1 MTIYKLNKVLYAVL
15 PNDTLYDNM
24 LQLTDKDHPTV
35 PIRFRACHN
44 PTSSARFFKKIREH
58 GRASPGRW
66 GEYDLDQTEG
76 PFADWKKHEAS
87 MMFTKEAAIEWMG
100 AFQWPH
106 EIDVRKAI
114 EKELILP
121 LYQPVLMT
129 KTHTM
134 MHGRIP
140 QDFEQNPQDY
150 MPLIVGTRDKQMETM
165 RQIQEEKALSKP
177 DPIETSHVIIAFQ
190 DKRMHDGYRVGELV
204 QERSHSKK
212 ERSKGVQTFK
222 HTAAFHCVKGK
233 VGWFWTVKVRELIT
247 KDAMLDPDKM
257 EWNRHGN
264 MDELH
269 WDCKDIIA
277 MFNGT
282 VVEDVVSCMQHK
294 SKKQNKAN
302 ASVLIPTDIC
312 EMIKTKLTGRAFQG
326 PELVV
331 FEAMDDTTKNYS
343 GSEECH
349 AVHDESFM
357 SGDGLV
363 GTRIAYAYADANTV
377 VTWFA
382 GKVVACRPTVDGPIE
397 YNVIYDN
404 NDNEWQCLSVDDYG
418 PNFYEG
424 AAGWVALKS
433 IAFRVGDT
441 VYITEKILQVK
452 SLVIDVQQKASRR
465 RARVSNE
472 HMSKKKQ
479 KVNVASESVI
489 EGDANVSDHGEV
501 VQVIKRKRD
510 TEPSMKYNGRDARK
524 HKGAESDDNVCDADD
539 STFADRAK
547 EVVKEKVTDP
557 LELPKEVTHVDATFF
572 GIVEA
577 VKHTNTSS
585 SITVVFVTS
594 VEDGKN
600 EEALFKREIFGTKK
614 RPEGLLLKSNAT
626 INDER
631 HYSKASSLKYSRPFQ
646 NWMTN
651 ETQKGKERETVIGK
665 ESDADFSPW
674 AVGLEVVANT
684 NITRRSI
691 RSRFHGPLV
700 EVNKGSKGVIV
711 EVNKENVDE
720 FSVNFGDVED
730 DYVVSVFRS
739 ELGIID
745 AT

>member
-1 MTIYKLNKVLYAVL
+1 ML
-15 PNDTLYDNM
+15 PNDTFYANM

-44 PTSSARFFKKIREH
+44 PASSAKFFERIRAH

-87 MMFTKEAAIEWMG
+87 MFFTKQAATEWMG

-106 EIDVRKAI
+106 EVDVRKAI

-121 LYQPVLMT
+121 LYQPVFMT

-140 QDFEQNPQDY
+140 EDVEQNPQGY
-150 MPLIVGTRDKQMETM
+150 MPLIVGTRDKQMEKM
-165 RQIQEEKALSKP
+165 RQIQEENAATKP

-190 DKRMHDGYRVGELV
+190 DKRMQYGYRVGELV

-212 ERSKGVQTFK
+212 KTSKEVQTFK
-222 HTAAFHCVKGK
+222 HTAAYHCVKGK

-247 KDAMLDPDKM
+247 KDTMLDPDKM

-277 MFNGT
+277 MFDGT

-331 FEAMDDTTKNYS
+331 FEAMDDSTKNYS

-363 GTRIAYAYADANTV
+363 GTRIAYAYADANAV

-382 GKVVACRPTVDGPIE
+382 GKVVACRATVDGPIE

-404 NDNEWQCLSVDDYG
+404 NDNEWHCLSVDDYG
-418 PNFYEG
+418 PTFYEG

-441 VYITEKILQVK
+441 VYITEKILQIK

-465 RARVSNE
+465 RARESNE
-472 HMSKKKQ
+472 DMPKKKQ

-510 TEPSMKYNGRDARK
+510 TEPSMQYNGRNARK
-524 HKGAESDDNVCDADD
+524 QKAALHEEFENDVCDADD

-547 EVVKEKVTDP
+547 EVVKGKVTDR

-577 VKHTNTSS
+577 VKHTNTNST
-585 SITVVFVTS
+585 ITVVFVTS
-594 VEDGKN
+594 VEEGKD
-600 EEALFKREIFGTKK
+600 EEKLFKRESFGSRT

-651 ETQKGKERETVIGK
+651 ETQKGKERETVTRK

-684 NITRRSI
+684 NITRTSI
-691 RSRFHGPLV
+691 RSRFNGPLV
-700 EVNKGSKGVIV
+700 EVKKGSKGVIV